1 MLNLMDAE
9 ILFLDPA
16 DVNPA
21 IAELI
26 TRDFSVEIHEEM
38 IDEAGPTVFIRAVVI
53 SEHDDSTFHNWVQK
67 IVEPLG
73 GDVWEAGHA
82 DQVTMDMI
90 RANDNMIKANDN
102 EKA

>member
-9 ILFLDPA
+9 ILFTNPA

-26 TRDFSVEIHEEM
+26 ERDFSVKICEDM
-38 IDEAGPTVFIRAVVI
+38 IDECGPTVFILAIVI
-53 SEHDDSTFHNWVQK
+53 TEHDASTFFGWVQA

-73 GDVWEAGHA
+73 GDVTQARHA
-82 DQVTMDMI
+82 LRRHSRGRSCRDET
-90 RANDNMIKANDN
+90 R
-102 EKA
+102 